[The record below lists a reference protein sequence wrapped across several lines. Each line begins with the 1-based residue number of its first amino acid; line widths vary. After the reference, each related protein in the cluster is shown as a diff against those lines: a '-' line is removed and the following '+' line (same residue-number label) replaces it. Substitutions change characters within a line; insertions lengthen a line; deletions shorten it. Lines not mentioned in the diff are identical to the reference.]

1 MEGYKPRAAE
11 QDLAYCALLDGN
23 LELQALLDGN
33 LTGHLI
39 PGESGEVTGMAW
51 EEPTGANLPA
61 VMERCCLSFPVE

>member
-23 LELQALLDGN
+23 L
-33 LTGHLI
+33 TGHLI
-39 PGESGEVTGMAW
+39 PGEWGEVTGMAW